1 MATLGIPHPTGY
13 PLYVLLGKL
22 WTLLVPIGSIA
33 FRMSLMSAACASAA
47 AGGLYALARWLGL
60 DRIPA
65 VVAALLL
72 ALAPSFWAEANV
84 QRVYA
89 LNAMLLVAGLAAAA
103 RWHRDQAPA
112 AFVLTFFIAGLGATN
127 HTFMGFFAIAF
138 AISAVVREPR
148 VLRQVRLLAAAFAA
162 TVTGLLVY
170 AYLPLRSR
178 MDPALDWGN
187 PESVSGF
194 LDVVL
199 RRGFWQRRFWEG
211 PADIV
216 PIGRDY
222 LLGLGNE
229 LFWVGVPLAIAGIA
243 LARRRGWPIVLLLA
257 TAAANLTSMAMH
269 GSRSDLFIWHRYY
282 IPSYVV
288 MALLAGLGCQALY
301 ERLPRL
307 ARVLPL
313 ALPLVMLVVGYPRH
327 DRSRF
332 RIAEDFSRS
341 LLATL
346 PPGAHLMA
354 SDDNILFVLIY
365 LTLVEKVRPDV
376 DLVMQGA
383 GGSGAPQLRFDPEGD
398 PLYLTHHPNWTLP
411 ALEIVPVGLVFR
423 ALRAGAP
430 LPEPMISETTLDGE
444 NDPRVPKDHLTRNLI
459 GDFHYM
465 LGITWEIRDWP
476 RARDELELASA
487 IAFDNDVLH
496 YNLGLI
502 YWRNGLFDRALDAF
516 ERSAEINPRHLASN
530 DQGLSH
536 GQGARAARRGLAR
549 PSRRGGARAVAGAA
563 RRRAGR
569 RVEPRVAPGAGDAAR
584 GARRGPGGARPSA
597 ARGRA
602 RGAAASSAPRDAPSL
617 RTSEI
622 EIGDDLR
629 RRGAHRAGAQ
639 SAVGELGA
647 GDPEQIAQDQD
658 PVGRARRCRRCRRRR
673 AGHRSSADTRSPRPR
688 SSAAHPMVTAPLVR
702 TSPLKPNR

>member
-1 MATLGIPHPTGY
+1 
-13 PLYVLLGKL
+13 
-22 WTLLVPIGSIA
+22 
-33 FRMSLMSAACASAA
+33 
-47 AGGLYALARWLGL
+47 
-60 DRIPA
+60 
-65 VVAALLL
+65 
-72 ALAPSFWAEANV
+72 
-84 QRVYA
+84 
-89 LNAMLLVAGLAAAA
+89 
-103 RWHRDQAPA
+103 
-112 AFVLTFFIAGLGATN
+112 
-127 HTFMGFFAIAF
+127 
-138 AISAVVREPR
+138 
-148 VLRQVRLLAAAFAA
+148 
-162 TVTGLLVY
+162 
-170 AYLPLRSR
+170 
-178 MDPALDWGN
+178 
-187 PESVSGF
+187 
-194 LDVVL
+194 
-199 RRGFWQRRFWEG
+199 
-211 PADIV
+211 
-216 PIGRDY
+216 
-222 LLGLGNE
+222 
-229 LFWVGVPLAIAGIA
+229 
-243 LARRRGWPIVLLLA
+243 
-257 TAAANLTSMAMH
+257 MAMH
-269 GSRSDLFIWHRYY
+269 GSRSDLFTWHRYY

-313 ALPLVMLVVGYPRH
+313 ALPLVMLVVGYPRN

-365 LTLVEKVRPDV
+365 LSLVEKVRPDV

-430 LPEPMISETTLDGE
+430 LPEPMIPATTLDGE

-530 DQGLSH
+530 DRVYPMDKVRELRAEVSRVHRVEAALAESPELLAAGPVHESSPEWHLVLATLLEARGEDLAALGH
-536 GQGARAARRGLAR
+536 RLRAAELGVMTTA
-549 PSRRGGARAVAGAA
+549 
-563 RRRAGR
+563 
-569 RVEPRVAPGAGDAAR
+569 
-584 GARRGPGGARPSA
+584 
-597 ARGRA
+597 
-602 RGAAASSAPRDAPSL
+602 
-617 RTSEI
+617 
-622 EIGDDLR
+622 LR
-629 RRGAHRAGAQ
+629 R
-639 SAVGELGA
+639 
-647 GDPEQIAQDQD
+647 
-658 PVGRARRCRRCRRRR
+658 
-673 AGHRSSADTRSPRPR
+673 
-688 SSAAHPMVTAPLVR
+688 
-702 TSPLKPNR
+702 